1 MAELAAETKDLGF
14 KLEQVQDFTPT
25 PMTVATVIYYAGV
38 HPYTME
44 PMETAIEKDDKKDQN
59 VFFFWHKKENQQE
72 IRKQINKMNRPD
84 LMKRLLGDTTNK
96 ELDQKQIKKS
106 VPNEKLSWLD
116 ERRSKDKRR
125 NKKRVS

>member
-1 MAELAAETKDLGF
+1 
-14 KLEQVQDFTPT
+14 
-25 PMTVATVIYYAGV
+25 
-38 HPYTME
+38 
-44 PMETAIEKDDKKDQN
+44 
-59 VFFFWHKKENQQE
+59 
-72 IRKQINKMNRPD
+72 MNRPD